1 MKPIPAIVRNGSNA
15 DAMRRARD
23 ERVYDLAEEYEET
36 LSPQGLVAFIGE
48 MFGSLGDL
56 LTFRR

>member
-1 MKPIPAIVRNGSNA
+1 
-15 DAMRRARD
+15 MRRARD